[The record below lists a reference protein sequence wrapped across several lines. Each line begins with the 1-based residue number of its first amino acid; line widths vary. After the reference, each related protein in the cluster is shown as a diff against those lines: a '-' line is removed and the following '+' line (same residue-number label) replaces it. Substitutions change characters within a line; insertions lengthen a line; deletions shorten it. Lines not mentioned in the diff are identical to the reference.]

1 MKKVLIVSY
10 YFPPSGGA
18 GVQRV
23 LKFVKYL
30 PEFGW
35 EPVVLTVNE
44 RADFPARDA
53 SLLEEVPAGI
63 RSYRTRIF
71 EPYSLYRRFT
81 GKEENAAIDIATN
94 TGEERRSAGERIS
107 SFVRAT
113 FFVPDARRF
122 WKGPAVR
129 IGKRIL
135 ARENAN
141 LIFSSAPPYTCHLV
155 GLALKRH
162 SGLPWVADFRD
173 SWVGWLSTPDRWF
186 LPHWIDRRL
195 ERNVLKQSDG
205 LIAVSDGVRED
216 LMSRHPDIPPDKWHL
231 IPNGFDSADFEGISS
246 APDPERFVLTYTG
259 SLYGKRNPLLLLE
272 ALCAILKEKPSLKD
286 RLLLRFVGRADDSFV
301 EAFRRFGKTVEYIP
315 YVPHRQSLQYLMDS
329 SALLLIIDDAPA
341 NRSIVTGKLYEYI
354 GSRKPILAL
363 APEGAAAD
371 LIRSLNAGVVVH
383 PKHLPMVKNA
393 LLNYITQWGNGRLP
407 DHPRTP
413 SVQRYERRQLT
424 RAMADIFDR
433 TIRNSS
439 NRDRM
444 VIPMDQHVFS

>member
-18 GVQRV
+18 GVQRM

-44 RADFPARDA
+44 DADFPARDA
-53 SLLEEVPAGI
+53 SLLEEIPSVI
-63 RSYRTRIF
+63 RTYRTRIF
-71 EPYSLYRRFT
+71 EPYGLYRKFT

-94 TGEERRSAGERIS
+94 TGEERRSIGERIS

-129 IGKRIL
+129 TGKRIL
-135 ARENAN
+135 KRENVD

-155 GLALKRH
+155 GRALKRH

-186 LPHWIDRRL
+186 LPHRIDRRL
-195 ERNVLKQSDG
+195 ERTVLEQSDG

-216 LMSRHPDIPPDKWHL
+216 LMSRNPDIPSDKWHL
-231 IPNGFDSADFEGISS
+231 ITNGYDSADFDGIQSR
-246 APDPERFVLTYTG
+246 PDPNRFVLTYTG
-259 SLYGKRNPLLLLE
+259 SLYGKRSPLVLLDALSRLLE
-272 ALCAILKEKPSLKD
+272 EKPELEEKV
-286 RLLLRFVGRADDSFV
+286 LFRFVGRADSSFI
-301 EAFRRFGKTVEYIP
+301 EEFLRFGKSVEYKP
-315 YVPHRQSLQYLMDS
+315 YVTHRESLQFIMDS

-341 NRSIVTGKLYEYI
+341 NRSIATGKLYEYI
-354 GSRKPILAL
+354 GSRKPIFAL
-363 APEGAAAD
+363 APDGAAGD

-383 PKHLPMVKNA
+383 PKNLPMVKKA
-393 LLNYITQWGNGRLP
+393 LLDYITQWEQGRLP
-407 DHPRTP
+407 KNQETA
-413 SVQRYERRQLT
+413 SIQRYERKQLT
-424 RAMADIFDR
+424 KAAADIFDQAVK
-433 TIRNSS
+433 SA
-439 NRDRM
+439 
-444 VIPMDQHVFS
+444 F